1 MDDVAAEQPRQRAV
15 ELGVGNATA
24 DASTATG
31 ESTGH
36 TAPLT
41 ERILSRLPGSRLA
54 WILVWSLVPWVN
66 VAIVLASGGLEWDT
80 TADLTSELLNR
91 AAVSVAVLLSLWG
104 AARINR
110 DLSRLRITLTDA
122 VEQERPDVERIFR
135 GIDSTAGPLL
145 LTAAVAVVLPLD
157 EALRGDAGAAILQAA
172 TWLVFGI
179 PVSTAVWVY
188 LALQLGLDRLG
199 RGHLT
204 LRPYSGDR
212 TLGLEPV
219 GGLAFTGFWMLF
231 GAVTPIVLTSSAD
244 LPTVIVGSLVL
255 LVALCLF
262 FLSVRGLHRQMTSIK
277 HRELHR
283 AASLYSQAYEKV
295 QENPTLEVLEQ
306 QTPLLN
312 AAENLEKRAERIQA
326 WPFDEPTFARVATIA
341 TSAVATIVA
350 RMLLA
355 PTGL

>member
-1 MDDVAAEQPRQRAV
+1 VDDMAAEQPTRTVVDPRIADHA
-15 ELGVGNATA
+15 EEASATREPT
-24 DASTATG
+24 S
-31 ESTGH
+31 H

-41 ERILSRLPGSRLA
+41 ERILSRLPGSRLG
-54 WILVWSLVPWVN
+54 WIIAWSLVPWVN
-66 VAIVLASGGLEWDT
+66 VAIVLAVGGLEWDT
-80 TADLTSELLNR
+80 TADLGSELINR

-104 AARINR
+104 AARIDG
-110 DLSRLRITLTDA
+110 DLGRLRATLTDA
-122 VEQERPDVERIFR
+122 VQQERPDVDRIFR
-135 GIDSTAGPLL
+135 GIDSTAGPLI

-157 EALRGDAGAAILQAA
+157 EALRGDAGAAVLQAT
-172 TWLVFGI
+172 TWLIFGI
-179 PVSTAVWVY
+179 PLSTAVWVY

-244 LPTVIVGSLVL
+244 LPTVIVGSIVL
-255 LVALCLF
+255 AIALSLF
-262 FLSVRGLHRQMTSIK
+262 FLSVRGLHRQMTTIK
-277 HRELHR
+277 RRELQR
-283 AASLYSQAYEKV
+283 AANLYSQAYEKV
-295 QENPTLEVLEQ
+295 QETPTLDVLEQ